1 MRTVALLP
9 THQRV
14 TSRQGPGLTHF
25 PDNCTSSETSC
36 SLLSQGG
43 HCRGTPTTGTM
54 HNGSLVP
61 PRLGLRGLSAGPAD
75 RCHFSAA
82 RKAKPGP
89 LSAHRSAPNSEPTA
103 LQEESCACLLFQE
116 KKYPHVSIVLDTSR
130 PLGWVVKLGRILLV
144 PMARDSGPGPQWR
157 GQGEIRP
164 AVLPSRRPPAV
175 VGHLLTQL
183 RGARWRRLL
192 LTSGPTRRLQT
203 PPPGHGLP
211 APRLRPARMLPPASV

>member
-9 THQRV
+9 THQRL

-43 HCRGTPTTGTM
+43 HCRGTPTTGTI

-82 RKAKPGP
+82 RKAKSGP
-89 LSAHRSAPNSEPTA
+89 LSAHRSAPNSGPTA
-103 LQEESCACLLFQE
+103 PQEESCACMLFQG
-116 KKYPHVSIVLDTSR
+116 KKKNHTFLLSLILQGPWG
-130 PLGWVVKLGRILLV
+130 GWWAPASGWGTLEAGQD
-144 PMARDSGPGPQWR
+144 PASAHGPG
-157 GQGEIRP
+157 
-164 AVLPSRRPPAV
+164 
-175 VGHLLTQL
+175 L
-183 RGARWRRLL
+183 RFWTTVAR
-192 LTSGPTRRLQT
+192 TG
-203 PPPGHGLP
+203 
-211 APRLRPARMLPPASV
+211 